1 MGFFGI
7 AAGVLQGI
15 WEGLSISMGDILF
28 YQNYEVSGDIISMI
42 MCIVSIFLLG
52 ASYVVRRKNLQIFKF
67 ANALVF
73 IASLSSI
80 IFHQLLLDLTV
91 EKVFWVYVFRSMTYI
106 GLIWT
111 YACFCIYT
119 RNLVGMK
126 EKYVRC
132 TRYSLTGVAV
142 IFAIWI
148 ILTPITKRGFYI
160 DEQLHVHQNYY
171 TDPFRFAYVYYTINI
186 ITILVVYRKKFI
198 GKIFRRI
205 CYVAMTSYLLT
216 AYQDKYMQT
225 TYLCVSFT
233 FIIITI
239 LFLYHHNSYDTETGT
254 LDHHAFEAYVRD
266 MQNKSFSMIFLN
278 MPDMTHKGW
287 KSISTD
293 LFQINDRVLGYSCTF
308 RLRDNKMVLVYQK
321 EKNKNVDEMLE
332 KLYECFV
339 EMNKKT
345 QSDFKIVLIDAT
357 DEMLYG
363 EDYLELCEYVE
374 KRMQLNTIKVCEKE
388 DMNHFLYERC
398 ILQELHDIYI
408 KDDLNDAR
416 VKAFCQPVLNTGSNA
431 FTTAEALMRL
441 ELPGLGVIM
450 PDQFIPL
457 AEKHDYIHV
466 FSKIILNKTCQHIK
480 ELEAEG
486 YQIERVSINFSIQEL
501 HLECF
506 CEDLVRIIEDN
517 GVAFHKIA
525 VELTESRNE
534 KDFNMV
540 KAIMEKLQELGIKF
554 YLDDFGTGY
563 SNFAR
568 IIGLPIDIIKFDRSL
583 TILAGKNDESRFMV
597 GSFSEIFKKADYQIL
612 FEGVEDEKDEMQ
624 CIDMKA
630 MYLQGYKYSKPI
642 PMEQLKEF
650 LCKRD

>member
-1 MGFFGI
+1 MWQGCVTKFSK
-7 AAGVLQGI
+7 GV
-15 WEGLSISMGDILF
+15 SIGTGDILF

-42 MCIVSIFLLG
+42 MCLVSYFLMG
-52 ASYVVRRKNLQIFKF
+52 AAYVVRRKNLQIFKF
-67 ANALVF
+67 ANSLVF
-73 IASLSSI
+73 IASVSSI
-80 IFHQLLLDLTV
+80 IFHQLLLDLTA

-126 EKYVRC
+126 EKYVRY
-132 TRYSLTGVAV
+132 TRFSLTGVAV
-142 IFAIWI
+142 VFAIWI
-148 ILTPITKRGFYI
+148 ILTPITKMGFYI
-160 DEQLHVHQNYY
+160 DEQLQVHQNYY
-171 TDPFRFAYVYYTINI
+171 TDPFRLAYVYYTINI

-216 AYQDKYMQT
+216 AYQDQSMQT

-266 MQNKSFSMIFLN
+266 MHDKRFSMIFLN

-293 LFQINDRVLGYSCTF
+293 LFDINDRFLGYSCTF
-308 RLRDNKMVLVYQK
+308 RLRDNKIVLVYQK
-321 EKNKNVDEMLE
+321 EKNKNIDEMLGQ
-332 KLYECFV
+332 LYERFV
-339 EMNKKT
+339 AMNKKS
-345 QSDFKIVLIDAT
+345 QSDFRIVLVEST
-357 DEMLYG
+357 DEMRYG
-363 EDYLELCEYVE
+363 EDYLELCEYME
-374 KRMQLNTIKVCEKE
+374 KRMQVNSIEVCEKE
-388 DMNHFLYERC
+388 DIDNFLYERR

-416 VKAFCQPVLNTGSNA
+416 VKAFCQPVFNTKANA

-441 ELPGLGVIM
+441 ELPGLGVIL
-450 PDQFIPL
+450 PDQFISL

-466 FSKIILNKTCQHIK
+466 FSKIILNKTCQYIK
-480 ELEAEG
+480 KLEEDG
-486 YQIERVSINFSIQEL
+486 YEIERVSINFSIQEL
-501 HLECF
+501 RLDSF
-506 CEDLVRIIEDN
+506 CEDLVRIVEDN

-540 KAIMEKLQELGIKF
+540 KAIMEKLQGLGIKF

-583 TILAGKNDESRFMV
+583 TIAAV
-597 GSFSEIFKKADYQIL
+597 Y
-612 FEGVEDEKDEMQ
+612 
-624 CIDMKA
+624 
-630 MYLQGYKYSKPI
+630 
-642 PMEQLKEF
+642 
-650 LCKRD
+650 

>member
-1 MGFFGI
+1 
-7 AAGVLQGI
+7 
-15 WEGLSISMGDILF
+15 MGDILF
-28 YQNYEVSGDIISMI
+28 YQNYVISGDIISMI
-42 MCIVSIFLLG
+42 LCLVSFFLLG
-52 ASYVVRRKNLQIFKF
+52 SAYAVRRRNLQIFKI

-73 IASLSSI
+73 IASASSI
-80 IFHQLLLDLTV
+80 IFHQLLFDLTP
-91 EKVFWVYVFRSMTYI
+91 EKVIWVYVFRSMSYI

-126 EKYVRC
+126 KKYVKY
-132 TRYSLTGVAV
+132 TWISLDGVA
-142 IFAIWI
+142 IAFAIWI
-148 ILTPITKRGFYI
+148 ILTPLTKMGFYI
-160 DEQLHVHQNYY
+160 DENLKVHQNYY
-171 TDPFRFAYVYYTINI
+171 TDPFRAAYIYYTINI
-186 ITILVVYRKKFI
+186 IIILMVYRKKFI

-205 CYVAMTSYLLT
+205 CYVAMTSYVLT
-216 AYQDKYMQT
+216 AYQDRNMQT

-239 LFLYHHNSYDTETGT
+239 LFLYHHNSYDTDTGT

-266 MQNKSFSMIFLN
+266 MYGKKFSMIFLN

-287 KSISTD
+287 KNISTD
-293 LFQINDRVLGYSCTF
+293 LLQINDQSIGYSCTF

-321 EKNKNVDEMLE
+321 EKNKKVDQMLE
-332 KLYECFV
+332 QLYESF
-339 EMNKKT
+339 MKMSKKS
-345 QSDFKIVLIDAT
+345 QSDFKIVLIDST
-357 DEMLYG
+357 ERMKYG
-363 EDYLELCEYVE
+363 DDYLELYEYVE
-374 KRMQLNTIKVCEKE
+374 RRMQINSIELCNEKDIDE
-388 DMNHFLYERC
+388 FIYERR
-398 ILQELHDIYI
+398 ILEELHDIYL
-408 KDDLNDAR
+408 KDDLDDVR
-416 VKAFCQPVLNTGSNA
+416 VKAYCQPVFNTKTNT

-441 ELPGLGVIM
+441 ELPKLGVVF

-457 AEKHDYIHV
+457 AEKHEFIHV
-466 FSKIILNKTCQHIK
+466 LSKIILNKTCKQLK
-480 ELEAEG
+480 MLEEEG
-486 YQIERVSINFSIQEL
+486 YCVERVSVNFSIQEL
-501 HLECF
+501 RLPSF
-506 CEDLVRIIEDN
+506 CDDLVKIVEDN

-534 KDFNMV
+534 NDFNLV
-540 KAIMEKLQELGIKF
+540 KNIMEKLQGLGIKF

-583 TILAGKNDESRFMV
+583 TILAGKNDETRFMV

-612 FEGVEDEKDEMQ
+612 FEGVEDEKDEVQ

-642 PMEQLKEF
+642 PMEQLKDF
-650 LCKRD
+650 LQKDR

>member
-1 MGFFGI
+1 MF
-7 AAGVLQGI
+7 
-15 WEGLSISMGDILF
+15 WKGLSIDMGDILF

-42 MCIVSIFLLG
+42 MCMVSYFLMG
-52 ASYVVRRKNLQIFKF
+52 AAYAVRRKNLQVFKF

-73 IASLSSI
+73 IASISSI
-80 IFHQLLLDLTV
+80 IFHQLLQNLTA
-91 EKVFWVYVFRSMTYI
+91 EKVFLVYVFRSLTYI

-126 EKYVRC
+126 RKYVRY
-132 TRYSLTGVAV
+132 TWFSIIGVA
-142 IFAIWI
+142 IAFAIWI
-148 ILTPITKRGFYI
+148 ILTPVTRVGFYI
-160 DEQLHVHQNYY
+160 DEQLHIHQNYY
-171 TDPFRFAYVYYTINI
+171 TDPFRIAYIYYTINI
-186 ITILVVYRKKFI
+186 ITILMVYRKKFI

-205 CYVAMTSYLLT
+205 CYVAMTSYVLT
-216 AYQDKYMQT
+216 AYQDQSMQT

-254 LDHHAFEAYVRD
+254 LDHHAFEAYVKD
-266 MQNKSFSMIFLN
+266 MRNKSYSMIFLN
-278 MPDMTHKGW
+278 MPDMTYKGW

-293 LFQINDRVLGYSCTF
+293 LFQINERFLGYSCTF
-308 RLRDNKMVLVYQK
+308 RLRDNKMVMVYQK
-321 EKNKNVDEMLE
+321 EKTKNVDEMLGR
-332 KLYECFV
+332 LYESFI
-339 EMNKKT
+339 EMNKKS
-345 QSDFKIVLIDAT
+345 QSDFKIVLIDA
-357 DEMLYG
+357 DEEMHYG
-363 EDYLELCEYVE
+363 EDYLELCEYME
-374 KRMQLNTIKVCEKE
+374 KRMQVNTIEVCEKA
-388 DMNHFLYERC
+388 DIDNFLYERR
-398 ILQELHDIYI
+398 ILQELHDIYV
-408 KDDLNDAR
+408 KDDLNDER
-416 VKAFCQPVLNTGSNA
+416 VKAFCQPVLNTKTNA

-441 ELPGLGVIM
+441 EIPGLGVVM

-480 ELEAEG
+480 KLETEG
-486 YQIERVSINFSIQEL
+486 YYIDRVSINFSIQEL
-501 HLECF
+501 RLEYF
-506 CEDLVRIIEDN
+506 CEDLVRIVEEN
-517 GVAFHKIA
+517 GIPFHKIA

-540 KAIMEKLQELGIKF
+540 KAIMEKLQDLGIKF

-612 FEGVEDEKDEMQ
+612 FEGVEDEQDELQ

-642 PMEQLKEF
+642 PMDQLGEF
-650 LCKRD
+650 LDKRF